1 MICVSF
7 HLQLLIIIIIEKDFF
22 KKNIMKIF
30 QIAYSL
36 FFKLQFSFSV
46 KANE

>member
-7 HLQLLIIIIIEKDFF
+7 HLQLLIIIIIEKDFL

-30 QIAYSL
+30 QIAYLL
-36 FFKLQFSFSV
+36 FFKLQFSSSV

>member
-1 MICVSF
+1 MCKLSSTVVNN
-7 HLQLLIIIIIEKDFF
+7 KNNRKGFF

-30 QIAYSL
+30 QIAYLL
-36 FFKLQFSFSV
+36 FFKLQFSSSV